1 MSVDLLQADRPLF
14 SYPKYKSRTEKAA
27 PFLPMSRKEMQQL
40 GWDSCDIILVVGD
53 AYVDHPSFGMAVIG
67 RTLEAQG
74 YRVGIIAQPDWSS
87 KDAFMQLGKPN
98 LFFGVSAGN
107 MDSMINRYTAER
119 RLRHDDAYTPNNEG
133 GKRPD
138 RAVLVYTQRCKEAYK
153 SVPVVIG
160 GIEASLRRIAHYDY
174 WSDKVRRSVI
184 LDAKADILLYGNAER
199 PLLEVAYRL
208 SQGEQIK
215 EMVDIRGTAV
225 LIKQPLDNWQGLDSR
240 KVDQL
245 GKIDPII
252 NPYADINV
260 ACATQK
266 LADPSLNDAP
276 TQVITIQPEQ
286 HRPAK
291 QKPWE
296 KTYIQLPSYDHVS
309 QDKVLYAHASRV
321 MHQETNPGCARALAQ
336 YHGERLVWINPPAYP
351 LTMEE
356 IDSVFGLPYQRIPHP
371 AYGDAKIPAYDMIKF
386 SINIMRGCFG
396 GCTFC
401 SITEHEGRVIQSRSE
416 DSIIKEIET
425 IRDSVPGFTGVISDL
440 GGPTANMYRLK
451 CKSPKAEQTCRRLS
465 CVFPDICHHMNTN
478 HEHTIGLYRR
488 ARKLSG
494 IKKILIASGV
504 RYDIAVEDPAYVK
517 ELVEHHVGG
526 YLKIAPEH
534 TEKGPLDKM
543 MKPTMSSYEA
553 FKNMFEKY
561 SKAAGKK
568 QYLIPY
574 FISAHPGT
582 TDLDMVNLALWLKEN
597 NFKLDQVQNFYPSPL
612 ANATT
617 MYHTEKNPLHK
628 VSKDSEQVFTAKGG
642 RQRKIH
648 KAILRYHV
656 PENWP
661 LIRETL
667 KKLGLARKLIGKSP
681 QHLVPPE
688 SRNEQ
693 QGVLQQQQFATNKP
707 AQSAVTRHS
716 GSAQFKKANSST
728 SKSNKASGKKVAKLT
743 GSKKPENW
751 GILKNRTSR
760 K

>member
-1 MSVDLLQADRPLF
+1 M
-14 SYPKYKSRTEKAA
+14 
-27 PFLPMSRKEMQQL
+27 
-40 GWDSCDIILVVGD
+40 
-53 AYVDHPSFGMAVIG
+53 
-67 RTLEAQG
+67 
-74 YRVGIIAQPDWSS
+74 
-87 KDAFMQLGKPN
+87 
-98 LFFGVSAGN
+98 
-107 MDSMINRYTAER
+107 
-119 RLRHDDAYTPNNEG
+119 
-133 GKRPD
+133 
-138 RAVLVYTQRCKEAYK
+138 
-153 SVPVVIG
+153 
-160 GIEASLRRIAHYDY
+160 
-174 WSDKVRRSVI
+174 
-184 LDAKADILLYGNAER
+184 
-199 PLLEVAYRL
+199 
-208 SQGEQIK
+208 
-215 EMVDIRGTAV
+215 
-225 LIKQPLDNWQGLDSR
+225 
-240 KVDQL
+240 
-245 GKIDPII
+245 
-252 NPYADINV
+252 
-260 ACATQK
+260 
-266 LADPSLNDAP
+266 
-276 TQVITIQPEQ
+276 
-286 HRPAK
+286 
-291 QKPWE
+291 
-296 KTYIQLPSYDHVS
+296 
-309 QDKVLYAHASRV
+309 
-321 MHQETNPGCARALAQ
+321 
-336 YHGERLVWINPPAYP
+336 
-351 LTMEE
+351 
-356 IDSVFGLPYQRIPHP
+356 
-371 AYGDAKIPAYDMIKF
+371 
-386 SINIMRGCFG
+386 
-396 GCTFC
+396 
-401 SITEHEGRVIQSRSE
+401 
-416 DSIIKEIET
+416 
-425 IRDSVPGFTGVISDL
+425 
-440 GGPTANMYRLK
+440 
-451 CKSPKAEQTCRRLS
+451 
-465 CVFPDICHHMNTN
+465 
-478 HEHTIGLYRR
+478 
-488 ARKLSG
+488 
-494 IKKILIASGV
+494 
-504 RYDIAVEDPAYVK
+504 EDPAYVK

-743 GSKKPENW
+743 GSKKPVKLGNF
-751 GILKNRTSR
+751 K